1 LRQGGTLEKPGEFPA
16 ARPTDFPLLAE
27 AAHYHRNGPP
37 FLMRFLP
44 FWAAT
49 VAFRVF
55 ILIIPLLA
63 ILIPLI
69 RIAPPLYQWRT
80 RRRIFRWY
88 SHLREID
95 LRLTNGMHAD
105 TIAGE
110 LEKLHQL
117 QDEILK
123 VKVPLSYSDELYD
136 LHLHVEWVIQRVR
149 RERELTADLRS
160 VPLAKEGGPGGSRE
174 GVTS

>member
-1 LRQGGTLEKPGEFPA
+1 SLHSFPT
-16 ARPTDFPLLAE
+16 RRSSDLGPTDFPLLTE
-27 AAHYHRNGPP
+27 AAHYHRHGPP

-55 ILIIPLLA
+55 ILLIPLLA
-63 ILIPLI
+63 ILIPLL
-69 RIAPPLYQWRT
+69 RVAPPLYQWRT

-95 LRLTNGMHAD
+95 QRLTNGMPAESID
-105 TIAGE
+105 RE
-110 LEKLHQL
+110 LEKLHEL

-123 VKVPLSYSDELYD
+123 VKVPLSYSDELYE
-136 LHLHVEWVIQRVR
+136 LHLHVDWVIQRLKR
-149 RERELTADLRS
+149 
-160 VPLAKEGGPGGSRE
+160 
-174 GVTS
+174 